1 MEFVYEKFFIL
12 VDRENGVVAKLVC
25 CQWILFTLLVV
36 QCILFYCIYE
46 DIVRSETSC
55 CFYQRDYEDSEAVKV
70 NRVCECV
77 GVSRVSCKT

>member
-36 QCILFYCIYE
+36 QCILF
-46 DIVRSETSC
+46 IV
-55 CFYQRDYEDSEAVKV
+55 FMKILWGVKLPAAFI
-70 NRVCECV
+70 REIM
-77 GVSRVSCKT
+77 KTVKRWK